1 MKGLYHNQKL
11 CHFPIVKG
19 VEKMNLF
26 INTSDVKNFI
36 KHGFEYKKS
45 NDNKYNR
52 LEYMIYCDGFDYMIL
67 IAEWAKGEKTALLKI
82 EKEICEGISYMTL
95 ELPNVIYDLINKGL
109 LKKG

>member
-1 MKGLYHNQKL
+1 
-11 CHFPIVKG
+11 
-19 VEKMNLF
+19 MNLF

-52 LEYMIYCDGFDYMIL
+52 LEYMIYCDGFNYMIL
-67 IAEWAKGEKTALLKI
+67 IAEWTKGEKTALLKI

>member
-1 MKGLYHNQKL
+1 
-11 CHFPIVKG
+11 
-19 VEKMNLF
+19 MNLF

-67 IAEWAKGEKTALLKI
+67 IAEWTKGEKTALHKNRKRDLRRYK
-82 EKEICEGISYMTL
+82 L
-95 ELPNVIYDLINKGL
+95 YDIRITKCDLRFDK
-109 LKKG
+109 